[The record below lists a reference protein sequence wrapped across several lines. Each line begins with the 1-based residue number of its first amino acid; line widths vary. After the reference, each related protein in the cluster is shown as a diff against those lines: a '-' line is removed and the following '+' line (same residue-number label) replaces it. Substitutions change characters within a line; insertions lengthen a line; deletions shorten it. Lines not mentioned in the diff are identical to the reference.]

1 MLPLFL
7 YIEETQLYT
16 LRIVFIITTSIFL
29 FASSLLGQQTPQFSQ
44 QMFNKYQFNAAY
56 AGFDRSLSITG
67 SSRSQWATFDGAP
80 TTQNLNAHL
89 PFYIWNGGIG
99 ISLENDKI
107 GEFSS
112 TSVSMSY
119 NYVYESPIGLFSA
132 GIRVG
137 VLQNR
142 LNASRLTTP
151 DGTYEADII
160 QHNDGVLAN
169 QNISGS
175 APIWSFAGYYISDL
189 FETGLS
195 ISDLPT
201 HTTAIGDIDL
211 RRSTVVNWFA
221 EANLPINY
229 AIEITPSVFVKSD
242 FVQTQLEIAGI
253 ANYRDQYF
261 GGVGMR
267 GYNANSLDAVIVY
280 AGFRFNK
287 KYKLTYSYDLGIN
300 GLQRFHEGTHEF
312 VLNYNLQKIIGLGLP
327 PKVIYNPRF
336 L

>member
-1 MLPLFL
+1 VTLRTLFL
-7 YIEETQLYT
+7 
-16 LRIVFIITTSIFL
+16 ITTTIFL
-29 FASSLLGQQTPQFSQ
+29 FASDVSGQQTPQFSQ

-80 TTQNLNAHL
+80 TTQNFNAHL

-107 GEFSS
+107 GQFSS
-112 TSVSMSY
+112 TSISLSY

-132 GIRVG
+132 GIRLG

-151 DGTYEADII
+151 DGIYEGNSIN
-160 QHNDGVLAN
+160 HNDGVLAN
-169 QNISGS
+169 RDITGS
-175 APIWSFAGYYISDL
+175 APIWSFAGYYINDL

-195 ISDLPT
+195 ISDVPN
-201 HTTAIGDIDL
+201 HVTAIGDIDL
-211 RRSTVVNWFA
+211 ERTTVVNWFA
-221 EANLPINY
+221 EANIPINY
-229 AIEITPSVFVKSD
+229 DITILPSVFVKSD
-242 FVQTQLEIAGI
+242 FAQTQVDLSGI
-253 ANYRDQYF
+253 ANYRNQYF
-261 GGVGMR
+261 GGLGVR
-267 GYNANSLDAVIVY
+267 GYNANSLDAVVFY
-280 AGFRFNK
+280 AGLRFNR
-287 KYKLTYSYDLGIN
+287 KYKLTYSYGLGIN
-300 GLQRFHEGTHEF
+300 GLQQFHEGTHEF

>member
-1 MLPLFL
+1 MRILFL
-7 YIEETQLYT
+7 
-16 LRIVFIITTSIFL
+16 ITTSVL
-29 FASSLLGQQTPQFSQ
+29 LLASDLIGQQTAQFSQ
-44 QMFNKYQFNAAY
+44 QLFNKYQFNAAY

-67 SSRSQWATFDGAP
+67 STRSQWASFDGAP
-80 TTQNLNAHL
+80 TTQNINAHL

-112 TSVSMSY
+112 TSVSLSY

-132 GIRVG
+132 GVRLG

-151 DGTYEADII
+151 NGFYEGDII
-160 QHNDGVLAN
+160 EHNDGVLSN
-169 QNISGS
+169 QDITGS
-175 APIWSFAGYYISDL
+175 APIWSFAGYYINDL
-189 FETGLS
+189 FETGIS
-195 ISDLPT
+195 INDLPT
-201 HTTAIGDIDL
+201 HVTAIGDINL
-211 RRSTVVNWFA
+211 SRGTVVNWFA
-221 EANLPINY
+221 EASVPVTY
-229 AIEITPSVFVKSD
+229 DIEVIPSVFLKTD
-242 FVQTQLEIAGI
+242 FVQTQIEVAGV

-261 GGVGMR
+261 GGLGFR
-267 GYNANSLDAVIVY
+267 GYSANSVDAVVFY
-280 AGFRFNK
+280 AGLRFNR

-300 GLQRFHEGTHEF
+300 GLQRFHEGSHEF